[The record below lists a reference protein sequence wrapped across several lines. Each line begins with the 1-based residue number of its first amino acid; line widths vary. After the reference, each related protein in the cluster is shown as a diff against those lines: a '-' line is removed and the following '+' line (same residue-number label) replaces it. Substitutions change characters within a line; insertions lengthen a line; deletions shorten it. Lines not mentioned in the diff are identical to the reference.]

1 MLWHERPISGSSLL
15 INIVPIF
22 QKKKTLEVRKSRCY
36 AEHKAPQHRTSQ
48 WIKVDSFKPMLY
60 TNTDI

>member
-1 MLWHERPISGSSLL
+1 MACKAYQWQLTCNQQCAR
-15 INIVPIF
+15 F
-22 QKKKTLEVRKSRCY
+22 QKKKTLEVGKSRCY

-60 TNTDI
+60 TNTVI